1 MGIAIWALIVYI
13 GLIIVWA
20 TVLKRNLGE
29 AMIVGFV
36 VTALFGGRD
45 ILPLLRD
52 GLIFGATHQVLFVA
66 MAFVA
71 MAYVV
76 EKTGMIS
83 KLIAIMNSLLG
94 RLPGGSAYVDTV
106 ASALFGMIS
115 GSGTGNTA
123 TVGAITIPWMKETKW
138 KAEQAATIAAGNA
151 GMGISFP
158 PSSSMFILLGMSSI
172 GALVST
178 GQLYVALL
186 VAGSYTLIYR
196 LLITFYFVKRYKI
209 KALPSQVILPARTA
223 LKQGWSSLFI
233 FAGVLIP
240 ILLTIGPIAEGLQ
253 SVAAIGA
260 EGIGSISIIVWVPI
274 LIILISFLSARD
286 EIPRSYKGWFAFFEG
301 AIPSLSIIGV
311 MLMFAFAAS
320 NVLGDLGLAEQL
332 GSLVQAITLPNAIVL
347 LLLGLII
354 VLVATPLTATST
366 VTALGLVMFDLMWL
380 RLRPVVAV
388 VVILVFASTEGATP
402 PSSAPIFIA
411 SGLANVNPTLTF
423 KPLILFY
430 VIPIVLI
437 GWLIALGILPIP
449 TG

>member
-1 MGIAIWALIVYI
+1 
-13 GLIIVWA
+13 
-20 TVLKRNLGE
+20 
-29 AMIVGFV
+29 
-36 VTALFGGRD
+36 
-45 ILPLLRD
+45 
-52 GLIFGATHQVLFVA
+52 

-94 RLPGGSAYVDTV
+94 KLPGGPAYVDTV

-123 TVGAITIPWMKETKW
+123 TVGAITIPWMKDSKW

-186 VAGSYTLIYR
+186 VAGLYTLAYR

-209 KALPSQVILPARTA
+209 KALPSSLVLPAKTA
-223 LKQGWSSLFI
+223 LKQGWYSLFI

-253 SVAAIGA
+253 SVNSIGA
-260 EGIGSISIIVWVPI
+260 DGIGSISIIVWVPI
-274 LIILISFLSARD
+274 LIILISFISARD
-286 EIPRSYKGWFAFFEG
+286 EIPRSYKGWFDFLEG

-347 LLLGLII
+347 LLLGLILVI
-354 VLVATPLTATST
+354 VATPLTATST
-366 VTALGLVMFDLMWL
+366 VTALGLVMFESYVGLGVD
-380 RLRPVVAV
+380 PVIAV

-411 SGLANVNPTLTF
+411 S
-423 KPLILFY
+423 
-430 VIPIVLI
+430 VLQTSI
-437 GWLIALGILPIP
+437 QH
-449 TG
+449 